1 LVMVVHVERVLVDVP
16 RAVAVNV
23 KPSHA

>member
-1 LVMVVHVERVLVDVP
+1 VMVVHVERVLVNVP
-16 RAVAVNV
+16 RAVAMNV